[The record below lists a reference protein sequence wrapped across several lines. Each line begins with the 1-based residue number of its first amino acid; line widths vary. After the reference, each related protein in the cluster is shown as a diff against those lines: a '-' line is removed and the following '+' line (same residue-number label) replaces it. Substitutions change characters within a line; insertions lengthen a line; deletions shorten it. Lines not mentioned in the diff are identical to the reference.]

1 MLYYKIIKDNSVVDV
16 NNKFFRILKKHRNI
30 VESESKYAQLI
41 QSSDGKELYTAKWLC
56 PLPEWAVYEKVEA
69 IIISEEEYLQL
80 KEQLQVQEVVEIPET
95 KSEIIIN
102 EEEIV
107 EMPQEL
113 PMSAVEMRK
122 RIIELE
128 NLVKQL
134 LNK

>member
-1 MLYYKIIKDNSVVDV
+1 MFNWFEK
-16 NNKFFRILKKHRNI
+16 NNTFFCYLKKHKNI
-30 VESESKYAQLI
+30 VKCDLKCAQLI
-41 QSSDGKELYTAKWLC
+41 QSSDGNNFYTTEWLC
-56 PLPEWAVYEKVEA
+56 LLPEWANHERVQAEL
-69 IIISEEEYLQL
+69 ISEEEYLQL

-95 KSEIIIN
+95 KSEVIIN

-107 EMPQEL
+107 EMPQEQ